1 MSLKSLR
8 LKRGMTQQQ
17 LADRIDGMTRGRIS
31 AYENG
36 QVDVSNMTLGLACRV
51 ADALRVSN
59 PRKLLD
65 DDTPDTSGV
74 E

>member
-17 LADRIDGMTRGRIS
+17 LGEKVGMSQGTIANYETGIS
-31 AYENG
+31 KVG
-36 QVDVSNMTLGLACRV
+36 NMTLATAV
-51 ADALRVSN
+51 ALGDALRVSN
-59 PRKLLD
+59 LRKLLD
-65 DDTPDTSGV
+65 DDTPDQGV